1 MVIMEQLLLEP
12 IEKGLKDAYLSYAMS
27 VIVSRAIPDVRD
39 GLKPVHRRIL
49 YAMNELGMAS
59 NKPFKKSARI
69 VGEVLG
75 KYHPHG
81 DVAIYD
87 SLVRMAQPFS
97 LRYTLIN
104 GQGNFG
110 SVDGDPPAAMR
121 YTEARMGRMAEE
133 MLTDL
138 DSDTVDF
145 VPNFDDT
152 LKEPS
157 VLPAKVPNLVLN
169 GTAGIAVG
177 MASNIPPHNLNE
189 VIDGLIQM
197 IEGKGEEDVYA
208 TIKGPDFPT
217 GGIII
222 GRDGVERAKRE
233 GRGIIRIRAR
243 ATTEDDKII
252 ITELPYQTNKA
263 KLIEEIADKVKEGTL
278 EGIADIHDRSDK
290 GGLTVEIKVKKG
302 HDAEIVLNKLYEH
315 TALQSSFGII
325 NIALIGGKPKLLTLY
340 EMLSAFLGFREEVIR
355 RRTAFLLRKAEE
367 RDHIVIG
374 LLKALDKIDK
384 VIDIAKKSKDQQ
396 EAQGRLIEALGISD
410 RQAKSILEMRIQ
422 TLTGLETEKLKKE
435 HDALLASIS
444 EYSEVLSNRMKL
456 MDIIRKEL
464 EEIRQK
470 YGDQRRTEIREGEGE
485 MDYESM
491 IEDSDVV
498 ITMSKKGY
506 LKRILLTEF
515 SSQRR
520 GGKGVKIV
528 GGEEEM
534 EDTII
539 TRNRTTMLV
548 FSDKGIVRWIKAYNV
563 PKSERYAKGT
573 HIANIIPLEQGESVV
588 SILPVS
594 SLERGHLVF
603 LTRKG
608 TVKKVEME
616 NFSNPRKGGIIAI
629 KMPEHDSLL
638 EVKVMEGEGDVMV
651 ATRKGYA
658 IRFPS
663 SDMREIGRAAY
674 GVRGIRLREG
684 DEVIGIEI
692 VRKPFMVLVSEK
704 GFGKI
709 IDVSEFKTQ
718 HRGGMGVIGIKI
730 NEKTGS
736 AMALRSAE
744 KENTIFLVSSKG
756 KSIASKISEIREVS
770 RYASGVKLMDIEG
783 SDRIISISVI
793 EGGLEIKESQPDQPG
808 EAAEQKGEGL

>member
-12 IEKGLKDAYLSYAMS
+12 IEKSLKDAYLAYAMS

-97 LRYTLIN
+97 LRYPLVN

-133 MLTDL
+133 MLADL
-138 DSDTVDF
+138 DSETVDF
-145 VPNFDDT
+145 MPNFDDT
-152 LKEPS
+152 LKEPI
-157 VLPAKVPNLVLN
+157 VLPSRVPNLVLN

-189 VIDGLIQM
+189 VVDGLLQM
-197 IEGKGEEDVYA
+197 IEGKGENEICE

-222 GRDGVERAKRE
+222 GRDEVERAKRE
-233 GRGIIRIRAR
+233 GRGIIQVRGR
-243 ATTEDDKII
+243 ATTEDDKIL

-263 KLIEEIADKVKEGTL
+263 KLIEEIAEKVKDGII
-278 EGIADIHDRSDK
+278 EGIADINDRSDK
-290 GGLTVEIKVKKG
+290 DGLTVEIRVKKG
-302 HDAEIVLNKLYEH
+302 HNPEIVLNKLYEH
-315 TALQSSFGII
+315 SALQSSFGII
-325 NIALIGGKPKLLTLY
+325 NIALVEGRPKVLTLY
-340 EMLSAFLGFREEVIR
+340 EMLNAFLKFREEVVK
-355 RRTAFLLRKAEE
+355 RRTSFLLRKAEE

-374 LLKALDKIDK
+374 LLKALDRIDA
-384 VIDIAKKSKDQQ
+384 VIEIAKKSKDQM
-396 EAQGRLIEALGISD
+396 EAQGKLISALGISE
-410 RQAKSILEMRIQ
+410 RQAKSILEMKIQ
-422 TLTGLETEKLKKE
+422 TLTGLETDKLKKE
-435 HDALLASIS
+435 HNGLLVSITDYN
-444 EYSEVLSNRMKL
+444 EILSNRQKL
-456 MDIIRKEL
+456 MSLIKKEL

-485 MDYESM
+485 IDYESM
-491 IEDSDVV
+491 IQDNDVV

-515 SSQRR
+515 KSQRR
-520 GGKGVKIV
+520 GGKGVRIS

-534 EDTII
+534 EDTIV
-539 TRNRTTMLV
+539 TTNKTTMLV
-548 FSDKGIVRWIKAYNV
+548 FSDKGIARWIKAYNV
-563 PKSERYAKGT
+563 PKAERYSKGT
-573 HIANIIPLEQGESVV
+573 HIANIIPLEQGESIV

-594 SLERGHLVF
+594 SLEKGHLVF

-608 TVKKVEME
+608 TIKKVEMSS
-616 NFSNPRKGGIIAI
+616 FSNPRKGGIIAI
-629 KMPEHDSLL
+629 KLPEHDALL
-638 EVKVMEGEGDVMV
+638 EVKSMEGEGDVMV
-651 ATRKGYA
+651 ATRNGYA
-658 IRFPS
+658 IRFQS

-674 GVRGIRLREG
+674 GVRGIRLREK
-684 DEVIGIEI
+684 DEVIGIE
-692 VRKPFMVLVSEK
+692 VVKKPFMVIVSEN

-709 IDVSEFKTQ
+709 IDVSEFRAQ
-718 HRGGMGVIGIKI
+718 HRGGMGVIGMKV

-770 RYASGVKLMDIEG
+770 RYASGVRLMDLEDG
-783 SDRIISISVI
+783 DKVVSASVI
-793 EGGLEIKESQPDQPG
+793 VSGLDIG
-808 EAAEQKGEGL
+808 EPEAEPAGQQGQGL